1 MKKLKLISLI
11 ILGQILTMNAQWGGT
26 DPITTNSDVGI
37 GLSGVDFKLSIYKA
51 GQAPSTTIG
60 NGIMILDSDGGVANT
75 FGVNTSGSNYTW
87 IQARNVE
94 GSTTYTLSLNPL
106 GGNVGVGLTAPTSKL
121 HSAGQIS
128 TGIPL
133 GGLGGASATT
143 GSLLFYNSSNTMT
156 VGIQSGATT
165 PLSYTWT
172 LPLAQG
178 AASTVLTNDGSGV
191 LSWSNPNTGI
201 ASTAWLLTGN
211 TLTGTLPASPTE
223 FIGTINASDWV
234 VKTNNAERMRVVSG
248 GNVGIGTSSPSS
260 KLHVN
265 DGYIYIS
272 DPATAHGMTSIVPT
286 DVIGTIGKNNASGG
300 LTVTGLN
307 EDGTGNG
314 LSLIGYIGAGSASNP
329 AVRFMGAVKSGTTF
343 TVVPDNDL
351 LFTVTNSNSNT
362 RLALQ
367 GNGFMGLGT
376 TTPAVKLDVS
386 GSINLASGYN
396 LTWGGAHAA
405 NIPTIAALSGST
417 SYIEFYPAGSS
428 STNTKRVRIDN
439 TGNVGIGTTAPNYKL
454 DVQLATTSTVTVAI
468 NTNGVVNATNYTT
481 TSDKMFK
488 KDIDSLQNALATI
501 HQLKPKSY
509 YYDTSKYNGVGKFA
523 FQSVK
528 QYGFIAQEVETIL
541 PELISYSVKPAI
553 LDTLGNVVNPEYTY
567 RALNYNA
574 LISILTKGIQ
584 ELDVSIAKSKQEQKE
599 TTDSLMINSAK
610 QDSTI
615 NSQNAKIAEL
625 QNQIS
630 NCCSKIILDKGLLN
644 NTNNATSTNN
654 TDTLSVS
661 TPVLYQNNPNPFNQ
675 QTSIEYFIP
684 TNAKSAIIM
693 VFDLNGKLI
702 NTIPVTNFGIGAITI
717 NGNELYPG
725 MFIYSL
731 IVDEKII
738 DTKRMI
744 LTH

>member
-1 MKKLKLISLI
+1 MKKVLLFFAISLCSTLI
-11 ILGQILTMNAQWGGT
+11 VKSQSFSGTTVITPTTAGATVGLGGISGLGGVL
-26 DPITTNSDVGI
+26 D
-37 GLSGVDFKLSIYKA
+37 IYKFSSIPA
-51 GQAPSTTIG
+51 SSGSGTG
-60 NGIMILDSDGGVANT
+60 HLILDSYYGVANT
-75 FGVNTSGSNYTW
+75 FGVDTTSTHINSW
-87 IQARNVE
+87 IQSRGLESSNFYAL
-94 GSTTYTLSLNPL
+94 TLNPL
-106 GGNVGVGLTAPTSKL
+106 GGNVGVGLTTPASL
-121 HSAGQIS
+121 FHSAGQIR
-128 TGIPL
+128 TGIPS

-143 GSLLFYNSSNTMT
+143 GSLLFYNSSNANTIN
-156 VGIQSGATT
+156 IQSGATT
-165 PLSYTWT
+165 PSSYTWT

-178 AASTVLTNDGSGV
+178 AANTVLTNDGYGV

-201 ASTAWLLTGN
+201 ANTAWLLTGN

-223 FIGTINASDWV
+223 FIGTLNASDWV
-234 VKTNNAERMRVVSG
+234 VKTYSTEKMRIQSG

-286 DVIGTIGKNNASGG
+286 DVIGTIGKNNTSGG

-314 LSLIGYIGAGSASNP
+314 LSLIGYIGAGSTSNP
-329 AVRFMGAVKSGTTF
+329 AVRFMGAVKSGTAF

-351 LFTVTNSNSNT
+351 LFTVSNSNST
-362 RLALQ
+362 TKLALI
-367 GNGFMGLGT
+367 GNGNMGLGT
-376 TTPAVKLDVS
+376 TTPVVKLDVD
-386 GSINLASGYN
+386 GSINIKSQNN
-396 LTWGGAHAA
+396 LTWGGAYGAK
-405 NIPTIAALSGST
+405 IPTITGVSGNNSYIAFYPSGST
-417 SYIEFYPAGSS
+417 RGE
-428 STNTKRVRIDN
+428 KVRIDSA
-439 TGNVGIGTTAPNYKL
+439 GNVGIGTTNPNGYKL
-454 DVQLATTSTVTVAI
+454 YVNGTGWCNGAAVTSDQRFKTNI
-468 NTNGVVNATNYTT
+468 NTL
-481 TSDKMFK
+481 TSALNIIK
-488 KDIDSLQNALATI
+488 KLN
-501 HQLKPKSY
+501 PKTY
-509 YYDTSKYNGVGKFA
+509 YFDTSNVYGMNFSS
-523 FQSVK
+523 QK
-528 QYGFIAQEVETIL
+528 QFGFIAQDIEKIL
-541 PELISYSVKPAI
+541 PELIYNASQLATHDSTGAVLTEAI
-553 LDTLGNVVNPEYTY
+553 TY
-567 RALNYNA
+567 KGLNY
-574 LISILTKGIQ
+574 IGFIPIMMKGIQ
-584 ELDVSIAKSKQEQKE
+584 EQQQMI
-599 TTDSLMINSAK
+599 DSLTANSMK
-610 QDSTI
+610 LDSTVKVL
-615 NSQNAKIAEL
+615 NSQNSDL

-644 NTNNATSTNN
+644 NEINTAGNT
-654 TDTLSVS
+654 TDTLAVS